1 MHDHNHSHSH
11 DHGHH
16 HHVSPADMASGAF
29 IIGIALNTLYVIAEA
44 IFGFANHS
52 MALLS
57 DAGHNLGDVASL
69 VLSLFAFRLAKVKP
83 SSTYTYG
90 YKKTTILASLTNAVI
105 LLIAIG
111 MLGYESVRRLDQPEP
126 VPGGVI
132 AWVSALGIAV
142 NGITAYLFH
151 RKGNELNTRGAYLH
165 MLADAVVSLV
175 VVVSGIIIQYTHWYW
190 IDPAISIIVL
200 LVILYSTW
208 SLLTDSLRLSLDAV
222 PPDMDVEDIT
232 AHISKMPEVQDIH
245 HVHIW
250 AMSTTENALTA
261 HVVLN
266 ESLSFDQKMKVVH
279 SIKHE
284 LEHHNINHAT
294 IELESAAAPCE
305 NDDC

>member
-1 MHDHNHSHSH
+1 MHNHSH

-16 HHVSPADMASGAF
+16 HHHASPADMASSAF
-29 IIGIALNTLYVIAEA
+29 VIGIVLNSLYVVAEA
-44 IFGFANHS
+44 IFGFANNS

-57 DAGHNLGDVASL
+57 DAGHNLGDVAAL
-69 VLSLFAFRLAKVKP
+69 LLSLIAFRLAKVKP
-83 SSTYTYG
+83 SSTFTYG

-111 MLGYESVRRLDQPEP
+111 MLGYESIHRLSHPAP

-132 AWVSALGIAV
+132 AWVAALGIAV
-142 NGITAYLFH
+142 NGISAYLFH

-165 MLADAVVSLV
+165 MMADAVVSIAV
-175 VVVSGIIIQYTHWYW
+175 VVAGIIIKYTHLYW

-208 SLLTDSLRLSLDAV
+208 SLLTDSLRLSMDAV
-222 PPDMDVEDIT
+222 PPDMDVDEIT
-232 AHISKMPEVQDIH
+232 ALISKMKNVQDIH

-266 ESLSFDQKMKVVH
+266 DTLNFDQKMKLVH
-279 SIKHE
+279 DIKHE

-294 IELESAAAPCE
+294 IELESAEAPCHNE
-305 NDDC
+305 DC